1 MYTEILIT
9 QLNDFIFC
17 PASIYFHMLYGDTDR
32 MMYQSE
38 KQINGTAAHSTID
51 QNKYTDRK
59 DVLCAT
65 DVYCE
70 EYGLVGKIDIFNIST
85 GVLMERKRQIRQIY
99 DGYVFQ
105 VYAHCLAL
113 REMGYKVN
121 KISLHSIIDNK
132 NYKIPLPEE
141 HKAMFQKFRDTV
153 KAMHEFQLEDFVQD
167 NILKCQNC
175 IYEPACDR
183 GLTQC

>member
-1 MYTEILIT
+1 
-9 QLNDFIFC
+9 
-17 PASIYFHMLYGDTDR
+17 
-32 MMYQSE
+32 
-38 KQINGTAAHSTID
+38 
-51 QNKYTDRK
+51 
-59 DVLCAT
+59 
-65 DVYCE
+65 
-70 EYGLVGKIDIFNIST
+70 
-85 GVLMERKRQIRQIY
+85 MERKRQIRQIY

-105 VYAHCLAL
+105 VYAQCLAL

-132 NYKIPLPEE
+132 TYKIPLPEDDE
-141 HKAMFQKFRDTV
+141 AMFQKFRDTV
-153 KAMHEFQLEDFVQD
+153 KAMHEFQLEDFAQN